1 MGSCIG
7 GLVPRSQRQRQAVC
21 AVVVLVLVLVLVA
34 GQRLRRFVAVW
45 TCRHRRLV
53 QRTCRI
59 RRRMRARLHSAF
71 VVHGRINKLQLA
83 AARRPE

>member
-7 GLVPRSQRQRQAVC
+7 RLVPRSQRQRQAVC
-21 AVVVLVLVLVLVA
+21 AVVVLVLVLVLVV

-45 TCRHRRLV
+45 TCRHRRLL